1 MKLYTHRKTIKAKIS
16 WLINGLLILSVI
28 GILSIFGIGAFA
40 CFYYAKSFI
49 GGISIILF
57 AIIMTTLTF
66 LLVKDFEK
74 AYIEIKE
81 NEIKV
86 VDYFLGIKKEKKI
99 IKTDITSSKIY
110 VGYSHKVKGTRLTFG
125 NTQYIVF
132 YKDKK
137 YLFKIIYLPETA
149 EFFKQY
155 IK

>member
-1 MKLYTHRKTIKAKIS
+1 MKLYTHRKTTKAKIS

-66 LLVKDFEK
+66 LLVKDFDKE
-74 AYIEIKE
+74 YIEIKE

-99 IKTDITSSKIY
+99 IKTDITSAKIY
-110 VGYSHKVKGTRLTFG
+110 VGLSRNVKGPSLIWG

-149 EFFKQY
+149 ELFKQY